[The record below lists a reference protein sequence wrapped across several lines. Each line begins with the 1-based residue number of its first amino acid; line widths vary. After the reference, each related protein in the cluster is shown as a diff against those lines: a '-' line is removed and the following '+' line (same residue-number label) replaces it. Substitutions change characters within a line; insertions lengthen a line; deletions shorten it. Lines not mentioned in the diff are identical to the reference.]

1 MEILETYS
9 VIITFY
15 DNTTIFKIALL
26 NELSDCKKPN
36 YQPPLSPPLHTPL
49 PIPLS
54 PDLKTT
60 LSLYYM

>member
-26 NELSDCKKPN
+26 NELSGCKKPN
-36 YQPPLSPPLHTPL
+36 YQPPPSHPTPH
-49 PIPLS
+49 PIV
-54 PDLKTT
+54 T
-60 LSLYYM
+60 